1 MKRGVIILFGSLLA
15 LCLQAQVNVRQQLLK
30 LFAEAEQC
38 YLLDDYQQL
47 KSCLEQ
53 YADAF
58 TDHQEVLGDSIDV
71 YRALYSK
78 MCGSYYYGL
87 ADDEIAFVEAIE

>member
-1 MKRGVIILFGSLLA
+1 MKRGVIILLGSLLA

-47 KSCLEQ
+47 K
-53 YADAF
+53 
-58 TDHQEVLGDSIDV
+58 
-71 YRALYSK
+71 
-78 MCGSYYYGL
+78 
-87 ADDEIAFVEAIE
+87 